1 MWLLNFLP
9 EYFFH
14 AIVTLGLTGVLIC
27 AAPLPFPFKGYI
39 NLVCVALLSFGLY
52 TEGGLAERK
61 AWNEKV
67 EAQKVEIERLKR
79 ESEEATGRV
88 VIKYI
93 DRYTVVTEKADEIIR
108 QVPIYITEKADA
120 SCTVT
125 NGFVMLHDS
134 AARNTVSKPAGE
146 TNDEAAGVKIS
157 EIGTTVA
164 ENYKKY
170 HQIKTQLESLQEW
183 LREQEAVFKKK

>member
-14 AIVTLGLTGVLIC
+14 AIVTIGAAGVLIC

-61 AWNEKV
+61 YWNEKV
-67 EAQKVEIERLKR
+67 EAQKLEIERLKV
-79 ESEEATGRV
+79 ESGTVTTKV
-88 VIKYI
+88 VTKYV
-93 DRYTVVTEKADEIIR
+93 DRHVVVTEKADEIIR
-108 QVPIYITEKADA
+108 QVPVYITEKADD

-125 NGFVMLHDS
+125 NGFVVLHDS
-134 AARNTVSKPAGE
+134 AARNTVPEAPGKA
-146 TNDEAAGVKIS
+146 NDEASGVKIS
-157 EIGTTVA
+157 EVGSTIA
-164 ENYKKY
+164 ENYKRY
-170 HQIKTQLESLQEW
+170 HQLKAQLESLQEW
-183 LREQEAVFKKK
+183 LREQEKVFKK

>member
-14 AIVTLGLTGVLIC
+14 AIVTLGATGVLIC

-52 TEGGLAERK
+52 TEGGIAERK
-61 AWNEKV
+61 VWEEKV
-67 EAQKVEIERLKR
+67 AEQKIEIERLKA
-79 ESEEATGRV
+79 ESEIVTTKV
-88 VIKYI
+88 VTKYV

-108 QVPIYITEKADA
+108 QVPVYITEKADA
-120 SCTVT
+120 SCAVT
-125 NGFVMLHDS
+125 NGFVVLHDA
-134 AARNTVSKPAGE
+134 AARNTVPEAPGKA
-146 TNDEAAGVKIS
+146 NDEAAGVKIS
-157 EIGTTVA
+157 EVGSTIA

-170 HQIKTQLESLQEW
+170 HQLKIQLESLQEW
-183 LREQEAVFKKK
+183 LREQEKVYKK